1 MTTMCHQAPLLWV
14 ACAMLASYL
23 AHEKFA
29 AVRLHL

>member
-1 MTTMCHQAPLLWV
+1 MMCRKALLWV
-14 ACAMLASYL
+14 ACATLVSYL